1 MSRLL
6 ATAAVAISLA
16 VSAAELRGPLPILSV
31 PYHDDG
37 ALDVETLV
45 KEARFVADAGVG
57 IPCEWPCY
65 GVKVFRIRR

>member
-37 ALDVETLV
+37 ALENLGTCTPSKTRLD
-45 KEARFVADAGVG
+45 
-57 IPCEWPCY
+57 
-65 GVKVFRIRR
+65 